1 VGLKINNIIL
11 NTKIITTTYINLMMV
26 VSILR
31 LCEQDIEVQHTNL
44 FLWVTSTLIELHVK
58 MFNEPVG

>member
-1 VGLKINNIIL
+1 
-11 NTKIITTTYINLMMV
+11 MMV

-31 LCEQDIEVQHTNL
+31 LCEQDIEGQHTNL